1 MHCSGCQEEFQ
12 KSVRPLNVAYHQLPT
27 FGLPCGGGPHQM
39 PHCLVPT
46 LMRLIFWGEI
56 LNNQQYFLFQIEDR
70 LLMLPKI
77 SLASWVGNT
86 RYIKWIL
93 SLNTSPKNVL
103 LFIPKAELLIHIK
116 ADPYQKLNSKQVG
129 QQHLEGGSLL
139 FRLGINNKLS
149 NRHSVQCTHYC
160 ACGTHLNL
168 ELDNE

>member
-1 MHCSGCQEEFQ
+1 
-12 KSVRPLNVAYHQLPT
+12 
-27 FGLPCGGGPHQM
+27 
-39 PHCLVPT
+39 
-46 LMRLIFWGEI
+46 
-56 LNNQQYFLFQIEDR
+56 
-70 LLMLPKI
+70 MLPKI

-160 ACGTHLNL
+160 TCGTHLNL
-168 ELDNE
+168 ELDNESC

>member
-12 KSVRPLNVAYHQLPT
+12 KSVRPLDVAYHQLPT

-139 FRLGINNKLS
+139 FRQGS
-149 NRHSVQCTHYC
+149 
-160 ACGTHLNL
+160 
-168 ELDNE
+168 